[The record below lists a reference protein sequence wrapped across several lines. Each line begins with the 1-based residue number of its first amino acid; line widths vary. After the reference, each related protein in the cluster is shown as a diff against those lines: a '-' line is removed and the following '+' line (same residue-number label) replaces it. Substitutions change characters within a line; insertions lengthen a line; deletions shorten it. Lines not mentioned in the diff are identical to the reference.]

1 MALIF
6 QRLARNFVKNG
17 YYPTDGD
24 TIQRVLNTLKPA
36 DNGNIRIIDPCAGEG
51 TALAECKAHLG
62 TDQTEAFAIEYDEE
76 RAYHSKKILDRCIH
90 GDFQDTIIGKR
101 NFGLLWL
108 NPPYGDLV
116 ADKAQTAGAAEMNG
130 RKRLEKLFY
139 LQAHGLVQF
148 GGVMVLIVPHDVLDR
163 EFRKWITTHFERVE
177 VFKAPTQQFR
187 QVVVMGVK
195 TRAGANGRAKQDMEK
210 LVQASA
216 GQAPEFPESW
226 DRKPYTIP
234 ASTGEVKF
242 EYVRIDP
249 KQLGQEIE
257 KYPCLWEQFDMH
269 LKQGA
274 RTQRRP
280 LRQLSDWHL
289 ALSLAAGQI
298 AGVVHGKNGKVFVV
312 KGATHKA
319 KTTKTKVE
327 VVNDVGKTRT
337 VRTLTDNFVPVIKA
351 LDFTPGSETYGQA
364 LTIK

>member
-24 TIQRVLNTLKPA
+24 TIQRVLNTLQPA
-36 DNGNIRIIDPCAGEG
+36 DNGEIRIIDPCAGEG

-62 TDQTEAFAIEYDEE
+62 TDQTEAFGIEYEEE
-76 RAYHSKKILDRCIH
+76 RAYHSKEILNRCIH

-101 NFGLLWL
+101 SFGLLWL

-116 ADKAQTAGAAEMNG
+116 ADKAQTAGATEMSG

-139 LQAHGLVQF
+139 LQANGLVQF
-148 GGVMVLIVPHDVLDR
+148 GGVMVLLVPFDVLDR

-177 VFKAPTQQFR
+177 VFKAPEQKFR
-187 QVVVMGVK
+187 QVVIMGVK
-195 TRAGANGRAKQDMEK
+195 TRAGANRKAKQDMIK
-210 LVQASA
+210 LQQASA
-216 GQAPEFPESW
+216 GQAPEFPETW
-226 DRKPYTIP
+226 GRKPYIIP

-242 EYVRIDP
+242 EYIKIDA
-249 KQLGQEIE
+249 KQLGQEID
-257 KYPCLWEQFDMH
+257 KYPCLWEQFNLH

-298 AGVVHGKNGKVFVV
+298 AGVVHSKDGKVYVV
-312 KGATHKA
+312 KGATHKE
-319 KTTKTKVE
+319 KETKTKTE
-327 VVNDVGKTRT
+327 VLNDEGKTRAI
-337 VRTLTDNFVPVIKA
+337 RTLTDKFVPVIKA
-351 LDFTPGSETYGQA
+351 LDFTPGSPTFGQA